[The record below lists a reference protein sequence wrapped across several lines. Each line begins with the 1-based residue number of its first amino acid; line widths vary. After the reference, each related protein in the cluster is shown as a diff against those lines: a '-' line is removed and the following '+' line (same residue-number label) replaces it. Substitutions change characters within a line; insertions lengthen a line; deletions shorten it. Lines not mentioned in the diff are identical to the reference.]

1 MRFAHPEAFL
11 LLVLVPFLFLLFWT
25 GRRQKEAF
33 LRSFGDASLLQQT
46 PVRFPALHKE
56 WVRSTLLL
64 LLFLST
70 IVALADPRLP
80 SGAPHLR
87 AGTLD
92 VVMLID
98 VSKSMA
104 AEDYGTLS
112 RLGKAV
118 EIARGLLGDLH
129 ENRVGIVTFAGT
141 GFHQAEL
148 TEDLRVLDFILK
160 HWVKVDAVRVGGS
173 NVTQGIEMSIDLFP
187 KEDRGREKLI
197 LLFSD
202 GGEEEEEN
210 RQAVLT
216 TAAHRG
222 IKIIALGLGT
232 LHPSKIP
239 LYDAHKKFLGYL
251 KVNEQIVTTRLHEET
266 LQQIATTTGGL
277 YRRITH
283 DETWHNLLTQPAV
296 VGNTLNGEERK
307 LFQLFL
313 LFGLL
318 SFAFHTLQRLRRSDV
333 V

>member
-1 MRFAHPEAFL
+1 MRFAHPEAFW

-25 GRRQKEAF
+25 GRRKKEVF
-33 LRSFGDASLLQQT
+33 LQSFGDASLLQQI
-46 PVRFPALHKE
+46 PARFPALHKE
-56 WVRSTLLL
+56 WVRSSLLL

-80 SGAPHLR
+80 AGTPRLR

-112 RLGKAV
+112 RLEKAV
-118 EIARGLLGDLH
+118 EIAREILGDLRG
-129 ENRVGIVTFAGT
+129 NRVGMVTFAGIS
-141 GFHQAEL
+141 FPQAEL
-148 TEDLRVLDFILK
+148 TEDLRALDFILK
-160 HWVKVDAVRVGGS
+160 HWVKVDAIGVGGS
-173 NVTQGIEMSIDLFP
+173 NITRGIETSIDLFP
-187 KEDRGREKLI
+187 KEDLGREKLI

-202 GGEEEEEN
+202 GGETEEESW
-210 RQAVLT
+210 QTVLT

-222 IKIIALGLGT
+222 IKIVALGLGA

-251 KVNEQIVTTRLHEET
+251 KVNEQIVTTQLHEEA
-266 LQQIATTTGGL
+266 LQQIAAATGGL
-277 YRRITH
+277 YQRISNG
-283 DETWHNLLTQPAV
+283 EEWHNLLTQPAV
-296 VGNTLNGEERK
+296 VGNTLTREEKK

-313 LFGLL
+313 LLSLL
-318 SFAFHTLQRLRRSDV
+318 SFASYTLITRL
-333 V
+333 